1 MVRRRRGGVKAAAP
15 LHYHHPSEA
24 VRQAAACGDAMDRA
38 LSRPIILLAVL
49 AVLVLALLHA
59 MRGDGSPAGVQA
71 MAADVRP
78 GASVQASPARSGRF
92 HSPGQTAGTGAATIG
107 APGINAPSLEP
118 SLAEQFERAEDL
130 HAYLQRLLPAA
141 RAGDAGAAWFV
152 SRVYDYCAAHAANPA
167 AYARDTEALGRM
179 RLAASEQMIAARE
192 RVASRCR
199 HFAPVDG
206 LDTGLVIV
214 KRLEAAEAGSLA
226 AEASLLA
233 QGEPLDESHD
243 YRRGLVERV
252 QASGDAEAFSALA
265 PAMGLAASGEP
276 AHAGQV
282 AGTRQA
288 ELAWHLAACRL
299 GMDCSAQGALM
310 TAWCAHGGICP
321 PAPHQ
326 DFEETLHAA
335 AQPHGEEETIKQLS
349 DSLLREGV
357 IR

>member
-1 MVRRRRGGVKAAAP
+1 
-15 LHYHHPSEA
+15 
-24 VRQAAACGDAMDRA
+24 MDRA

-49 AVLVLALLHA
+49 AGLVLALLQA
-59 MRGDGSPAGVQA
+59 TRGDGSPADARA
-71 MAADVRP
+71 MAADFRP
-78 GASVQASPARSGRF
+78 DATTPASPARGARYR
-92 HSPGQTAGTGAATIG
+92 PPAQAAGAGAASIG
-107 APGINAPSLEP
+107 APGINTPLREP
-118 SLAEQFERAEDL
+118 GLAGQFERADDL
-130 HAYLQRLLPAA
+130 HAFLQRLLPAA
-141 RAGDAGAAWFV
+141 RAGDAEAAWFV

-167 AYARDTEALGRM
+167 AYARDTEALARM
-179 RLAASEQMIAARE
+179 GLAASAQMIAARE

-199 HFAPVDG
+199 RFAPVDG
-206 LDTGLVIV
+206 LDAGLVIV

-226 AEASLLA
+226 AEAALLA

-243 YRRGLVERV
+243 YRRALVERV

-276 AHAGQV
+276 AHADQV

-321 PAPHQ
+321 RRAHQ
-326 DFEETLHAA
+326 DFEELLHAA
-335 AQPHGEEETIKQLS
+335 EQPHGGEETIKQLS

-357 IR
+357 LR